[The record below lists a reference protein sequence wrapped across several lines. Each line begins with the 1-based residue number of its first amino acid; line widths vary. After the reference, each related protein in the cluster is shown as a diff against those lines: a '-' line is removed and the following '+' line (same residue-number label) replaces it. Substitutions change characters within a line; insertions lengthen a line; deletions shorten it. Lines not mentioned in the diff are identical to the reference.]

1 MSIFGKRIYGE
12 SLTELVFQNRNKAY
26 GAYLLYRRSPRYL
39 VVSIL
44 LGTLLFLLIFLSS
57 FFYYLSGGP
66 ELSRDDYILYEVEY
80 MPINPPVDDE
90 LEELA
95 RAYVRPEEEKTL
107 APVVSDTVKEVID
120 EKPDD
125 EVTKTEE
132 EESQDTVS
140 GKPGGALHGT
150 GEGEV
155 SGLATVIDVFPRY
168 PGGEDARLLYL
179 KRNTRYPEEAMKAGI
194 QGVVVVLFV
203 VERDG
208 SLSNI
213 SIERGIGG
221 GCDEEAIRV
230 VKNMARWE
238 PGKRQGK
245 PVRVILRMPV
255 VFRRLGV

>member
-1 MSIFGKRIYGE
+1 MSTFGERFKAE
-12 SLTELVFQNRNKAY
+12 SLTELAFRNRNKGY
-26 GAYLLYRRSPRYL
+26 GAYLLYRRSSRYL
-39 VVSIL
+39 FISML
-44 LGTLLFLLIFLSS
+44 LGILLFLIIFLSS
-57 FFYYLSGGP
+57 FLYYQSGGP
-66 ELSRDDYILYEVEY
+66 RLSREDYILYEVEY
-80 MPINPPVDDE
+80 MPINPPLDDQPDE
-90 LEELA
+90 LP
-95 RAYVRPEEEKTL
+95 RAYVPPQEEQTL
-107 APVVSDTVKEVID
+107 APVVSDTVKEVVA
-120 EKPDD
+120 EKPKEETTKS
-125 EVTKTEE
+125 EV
-132 EESQDTVS
+132 EESADTAA
-140 GKPGGALHGT
+140 GKPGGVLHGT

-155 SGLATVIDVFPRY
+155 TGLATVIDVFPRY

-179 KRNTRYPEEAMKAGI
+179 KRNTKYPAEAMKAGI
-194 QGVVVVLFV
+194 QGVVVVLFI

-255 VFRRLGV
+255 VFRRLGT